1 MFGFGKKE
9 RQGSLEKPKSF
20 WGSEIAQSQLKM
32 SFKMFLD
39 AGVYIILIWLILMA
53 IYLQLQYGFGTLLHN
68 LNIYFEAKWDVFV
81 GLKKYFL
88 LCQNAACTKTGYYP
102 ASVVAQVYGNWAA
115 GVLRNVLVFTFLF
128 ALLSPIGFFLIL
140 KIFKWKAQE
149 VARADHLRGRK
160 ILTEKELARE
170 LPTPRRLPLLR
181 KVKLPI
187 EYETQHLLVLGK
199 TGMGKTTLLSQQMEV
214 VRNENM
220 KAIVYDFKGDYI
232 RKFYDPERDK
242 LLNPLDKRS
251 VDWNIFNDIQTE
263 LDATAIATSLI
274 PPALGEKEFWHTG
287 ARSVF
292 LAILRTCMRED
303 KKTNAAI
310 WEMLSMDSEAL
321 YNKLD
326 EHGEGAA
333 CKFIEPGAKGQ
344 TAGVLATL
352 IQHTQIFEKMKHI
365 DGDFSLRRWLYDEN
379 EAGWLFIV
387 GHEQVKDLLRPLLSL
402 SVDFLTRLTLSLPDN
417 INRRI
422 FFFIDEIGTLQ
433 YLPSLIDF
441 LTEARS
447 KGGALIAGTQ
457 DLGRLRKTYG
467 HDLLDTLLVNFTNV
481 LSFSIE
487 GESAEI
493 VSKLFGEEETTE
505 TNVHYSFGPED
516 LRDGMNLRKERR
528 IKRVVLASELASL
541 KKFEAYCK
549 LTEGQLAKGSIEK
562 KFIEARADVKEFEP
576 IEHLSIEQAIK
587 QSENIAK
594 QSENM
599 NEGIENI

>member
-1 MFGFGKKE
+1 MFGKKE
-9 RQGSLEKPKSF
+9 RQGSLEKPKGY

-32 SFKMFLD
+32 NFKMLID
-39 AGVYIILIWLILMA
+39 AGVYVILVWLVLLIL
-53 IYLQLQYGFGTLLHN
+53 YLQLQYGLGTLLHS
-68 LNIYFEAKWDVFV
+68 LNIYFEAKWYTFI

-102 ASVVAQVYGNWAA
+102 ASVVEQVYGNWAA
-115 GVLRNVLVFTFLF
+115 GVLRNVLVFAFLF
-128 ALLSPIGFFLIL
+128 ALLSPIGIFLIL
-140 KIFKWKAQE
+140 KIFKRKAQE
-149 VARADHLRGRK
+149 VARAEHLRGRK
-160 ILTEKELARE
+160 ILTEKELASE
-170 LPTPRRLPLLR
+170 LPKPRRLPLLR

-199 TGMGKTTLLSQQMEV
+199 TGMGKTTLLSQQMQV
-214 VRNENM
+214 VRNEGL

-232 RKFYDPERDK
+232 RKFFDPEHDK

-251 VDWNIFNDIQTE
+251 VAWNIFNDIQTE
-263 LDATAIATSLI
+263 LDATAVATSLI
-274 PPALGEKEFWHTG
+274 PPALGEKEFWYTG
-287 ARSVF
+287 ARTVF
-292 LAILRTCMRED
+292 LAILRTCMREN

-310 WEMLSMDSEAL
+310 WEMLSMDSESL

-326 EHGEGAA
+326 EHNEGAA

-352 IQHTQIFEKMKHI
+352 IQHTQIFEKMKHL
-365 DGDFSLRRWLYDEN
+365 DGDFSLRKWLYN
-379 EAGWLFIV
+379 EAENGLLFIV
-387 GHEQVKDLLRPLLSL
+387 GHEQVKDLLRPMLSL
-402 SVDFLTRLTLSLPDN
+402 SVDFLTRSVLSLPDD

-422 FFFIDEIGTLQ
+422 FFFIDEVGTLQ

-447 KGGALIAGTQ
+447 KGGSLVAGTQ

-467 HDLLDTLLVNFTNV
+467 RDLLDTLLVNFTSI

-493 VSKLFGEEETTE
+493 VSRLFGEEETTE

-516 LRDGMNLRKERR
+516 MRDGMNLRKERK

-549 LTEGQLAKGSIEK
+549 LTEGQFANGSIEK
-562 KFIEARADVKEFEP
+562 KFVKARADVREFEP
-576 IEHLSIEQAIK
+576 IEHLNIEQFVKKSETDKQDREDIK
-587 QSENIAK
+587 SF
-594 QSENM
+594 
-599 NEGIENI
+599 

>member
-1 MFGFGKKE
+1 MFGKKD
-9 RQGSLEKPKSF
+9 RHGSLERPKGY
-20 WGSEIAQSQLKM
+20 WGSEIFQTQ
-32 SFKMFLD
+32 FKMQAKMYLD
-39 AGVYIILIWLILMA
+39 AAIIVLFVWLFLLL
-53 IYLQLQYGFGTLLHN
+53 IYLQLKYGLGTILHN
-68 LNIYFEAKWDVFV
+68 LNIYFQARWDQFV
-81 GLKKYFL
+81 GVKKYFL
-88 LCQNAACTKTGYYP
+88 LCKNADCTKTGYYP
-102 ASVVAQVYGNWAA
+102 ASIAAQVYANW
-115 GVLRNVLVFTFLF
+115 LNSILKNVLAFASLLIVLYPAGLYIVLKVF
-128 ALLSPIGFFLIL
+128 
-140 KIFKWKAQE
+140 KKKAQE

-160 ILTEKELARE
+160 ILTERELASE
-170 LPTPRRLPLLR
+170 LPKPRRLPLLR

-214 VRNENM
+214 VRNEGL
-220 KAIVYDFKGDYI
+220 KAIVYDYKGDYI
-232 RKFYDPERDK
+232 RKFYDPNKDK

-251 VDWNIFNDIQTE
+251 VAWNIFNDIETE

-303 KKTNAAI
+303 KKTNADI
-310 WEMLSMDSEAL
+310 WEMLSMGGEAL

-352 IQHTQIFEKMKHI
+352 IQHTQILEKMKHL
-365 DGDFSLRRWLYDEN
+365 DGDFSLRKWLYN
-379 EAGWLFIV
+379 EANNGWLFLV

-402 SVDFLTRLTLSLPDN
+402 SVDFLTRLTLSLPDD

-447 KGGALIAGTQ
+447 KGGGVSCRNTGLRPSKEDIRARPLGYIACQ
-457 DLGRLRKTYG
+457 LHK
-467 HDLLDTLLVNFTNV
+467 HF
-481 LSFSIE
+481 
-487 GESAEI
+487 
-493 VSKLFGEEETTE
+493 KLFNRGRECR
-505 TNVHYSFGPED
+505 ND
-516 LRDGMNLRKERR
+516 K
-528 IKRVVLASELASL
+528 
-541 KKFEAYCK
+541 
-549 LTEGQLAKGSIEK
+549 
-562 KFIEARADVKEFEP
+562 
-576 IEHLSIEQAIK
+576 
-587 QSENIAK
+587 
-594 QSENM
+594 
-599 NEGIENI
+599 